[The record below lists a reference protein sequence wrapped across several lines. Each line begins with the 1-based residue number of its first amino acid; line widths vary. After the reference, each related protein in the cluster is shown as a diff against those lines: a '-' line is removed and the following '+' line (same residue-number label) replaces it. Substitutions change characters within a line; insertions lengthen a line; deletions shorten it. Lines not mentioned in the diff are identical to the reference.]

1 MKRSAW
7 IESSGYL
14 SVICFF
20 VLLTSLMLSG
30 CQSVSHSVIAATGT
44 TIGVEVS
51 QNQATQTPIGVFGYR
66 RAELAYV
73 PTNKIS
79 ETKSTTGE
87 EAKQVESHSIGN
99 GARDSANVIMELK
112 HQGIFDFG
120 SDSGIYQR
128 LAVGDIAVAQP
139 GAQAMFLKNNTGQ
152 IDENA
157 AKALEAAGKAV
168 KNIPSVNSGLE
179 KRKAAIRELRERCK
193 DNANELG
200 KFNIAAQ
207 SQGYVDYGAFIS
219 DLKTTEG
226 KVAAVEQSLSM
237 QSVNCD

>member
-1 MKRSAW
+1 MKRNVW
-7 IESSGYL
+7 IESDDCL
-14 SVICFF
+14 SALCFF
-20 VLLTSLMLSG
+20 VLSTSLMLSG

-73 PTNKIS
+73 PTNKVS
-79 ETKSTTGE
+79 ETKNMTREG
-87 EAKQVESHSIGN
+87 AQQVESHSIGN

-112 HQGIFDFG
+112 HQGVFDFG

-139 GAQAMFLKNNTGQ
+139 GAQAMFLKNNNGQ
-152 IDENA
+152 VDKDA
-157 AKALEAAGKAV
+157 AQALEAANKAV
-168 KNIPSVNSGLE
+168 KNIASVNSGLE
-179 KRKAAIRELRERCK
+179 KRKADIRNLRERCK
-193 DNANELG
+193 DNASELG
-200 KFNIAAQ
+200 KFDIAAQ
-207 SQGYVDYGAFIS
+207 SQGYVNYGRFIS
-219 DLKTTEG
+219 DLKITEE

-237 QSVNCD
+237 QSVKCD

>member
-1 MKRSAW
+1 MKRNVW
-7 IESSGYL
+7 IESDSYV
-14 SVICFF
+14 SVLCFF
-20 VLLTSLMLSG
+20 LSTSLMLLSG
-30 CQSVSHSVIAATGT
+30 CQSISHSVIAATGT

-87 EAKQVESHSIGN
+87 GAKQVESHSIGN

-128 LAVGDIAVAQP
+128 LAVGDIAVTQP
-139 GAQAMFLKNNTGQ
+139 GAQVMFLKNNTGQ
-152 IDENA
+152 VDKEA
-157 AKALEAAGKAV
+157 AQALEAANKAV
-168 KNIPSVNSGLE
+168 KNIPSVSSGLE
-179 KRKAAIRELRERCK
+179 KRKADIRKLKERCK

-200 KFNIAAQ
+200 KFDIAAQ
-207 SQGYVDYGAFIS
+207 SQRYVNYVAFIS
-219 DLKTTEG
+219 DLTATEE
-226 KVAAVEQSLSM
+226 KVAAVEQSLNM
-237 QSVNCD
+237 QSVKCD